1 MNILSKFIAEE
12 SEMIVKMFAQ
22 YISTYLGMNICLS
35 FLEPTQLKNN
45 RGYSVQHFAKLT
57 GLPGQE
63 EILPK
68 TYSIEKKSSHL
79 IIFQK

>member
-45 RGYSVQHFAKLT
+45 TGYSVQHFAKLT

-68 TYSIEKKSSHL
+68 N
-79 IIFQK
+79 FQYRK